1 MSKVYET
8 LKKKNDT
15 SVEVYPNIERT
26 NIPDGAINTAK
37 VEDASITTNKIVD
50 GAVTTAKIN
59 NGAVTESKL
68 ADGSVNT
75 DKIADGNVT
84 TDKLDDDAVTTA
96 KINDGAVTNS
106 KIASGTLNRCLY
118 LFQNTSPSFYF
129 IVDMI
134 SIYNTTNID
143 YIFQELYRQIG
154 EQFPCCTVADVS
166 LSGFNSNHGV
176 FNGDYETIEFID
188 NLDETFN
195 VDISNLTLV
204 ESKITSLF

>member
-8 LKKKNDT
+8 LKKKNDP

-37 VEDASITTNKIVD
+37 IEDASVTTGKLVD
-50 GAVTTAKIN
+50 G
-59 NGAVTESKL
+59 
-68 ADGSVNT
+68 
-75 DKIADGNVT
+75 
-84 TDKLDDDAVTTA
+84 AVTTA
-96 KINDGAVTNS
+96 KINDGAVTTAKIPDSNITTAKINDEAVTTAKLNDDS
-106 KIASGTLNRCLY
+106 VTTAKINDGAVTNTKIASGTLNRCLY

-143 YIFQELYRQIG
+143 SIFQELYRQIG

-166 LSGFNSNHGV
+166 LSGFHSSHGV
-176 FNGDYETIEFID
+176 FNGDYETIEFTD

-195 VDISNLTLV
+195 VVISNLTLV